1 MLDTL
6 SHRPAASCI
15 HENHGAFPAAQP
27 SLPLMTSPHHDAFA
41 SLLSACKSERA
52 VTACFDLHAPWALRS
67 DGTEGLLIRVCSG
80 APYWMQVPGER
91 LDAAQAPG
99 EAVQVQPGEIV
110 MLSRRMAHSIAANPG
125 DWANAQAFADILP
138 AHMEGPHGS
147 HPLQMRHG
155 GRGAL
160 TRLLTLH
167 LWLSPLDADLVAR
180 QLPPW
185 LLLRPQQQPLMAS
198 LGAAMEL
205 LVQDSLVQKPGWQL
219 SAARMGDLLL
229 LHLLGEHWR
238 SQPAPDGSLADPG
251 IARAVSAMQ
260 AEPQHPWTLQTLAQ
274 LACMSR
280 TVFTGR
286 FRQLL
291 GVPPM
296 QYLASYR
303 MQRAA
308 ELLRRPQARVADV
321 AEAVGYASDKAF
333 GRAFERSMGV
343 SPSQYLRQ
351 R

>member
-1 MLDTL
+1 
-6 SHRPAASCI
+6 
-15 HENHGAFPAAQP
+15 
-27 SLPLMTSPHHDAFA
+27 
-41 SLLSACKSERA
+41 
-52 VTACFDLHAPWALRS
+52 
-67 DGTEGLLIRVCSG
+67 
-80 APYWMQVPGER
+80 
-91 LDAAQAPG
+91 
-99 EAVQVQPGEIV
+99 
-110 MLSRRMAHSIAANPG
+110 MAHSIAANPG

-147 HPLQMRHG
+147 HLLQMRHG

-167 LWLSPLDADLVAR
+167 LWLSPLDAGLVAR

-308 ELLRRPQARVADV
+308 ELLRKRKSRRAILDDLHAKGIDRGAA
-321 AEAVGYASDKAF
+321 AEAVEALFAQSEEDEEENPELANARALVERHYAAKLAQGKWQQVAAALARRGFSH
-333 GRAFERSMGV
+333 SV
-343 SPSQYLRQ
+343 IRQ
-351 R
+351 ALADAETEETEA